1 MWAESLYY
9 FFFFIPSLLL
19 PTYIII
25 HFLVVAIDTDN
36 DINNHSDN

>member
-1 MWAESLYY
+1 VGGVALLLL
-9 FFFFIPSLLL
+9 FFFIPSLLL